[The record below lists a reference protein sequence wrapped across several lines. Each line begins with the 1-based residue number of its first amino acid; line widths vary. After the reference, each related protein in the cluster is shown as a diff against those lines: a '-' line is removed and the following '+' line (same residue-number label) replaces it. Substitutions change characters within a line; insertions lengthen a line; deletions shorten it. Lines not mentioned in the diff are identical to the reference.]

1 MEETKKELNE
11 ETVEE
16 VKETCKCEECTCE
29 EEATETCECE
39 ECTCKE
45 DKKKKKGF
53 KKKEKEIEELKQKNL
68 ELEER
73 ILRSQAELIN
83 YRKRKEEETMRLL
96 KYANEDIAKEL
107 LPIVDNFERAIAMD
121 DTKLNDELSKFLEG
135 FKMIYGHLV
144 SALNSYEIKAIDGL
158 NKPFDPSYHQAVMTA
173 KVDGVEPGMVVEVL
187 QKGYLLK
194 DKVIRPAMVKVS
206 E

>member
-1 MEETKKELNE
+1 MEENQKELNKE
-11 ETVEE
+11 VVEQE
-16 VKETCKCEECTCE
+16 STN
-29 EEATETCECE
+29 TCECE
-39 ECTCKE
+39 ECACKE
-45 DKKKKKGF
+45 EKKKSGF
-53 KKKEKEIEELKQKNL
+53 KKKNKELEELKQKNA
-68 ELEER
+68 ELEEKV
-73 ILRSQAELIN
+73 LRSQAELIN
-83 YRKRKEEETMRLL
+83 YRKRKEEETVRLL

-144 SALNSYEIKAIDGL
+144 SALNSYEIKAIDGF
-158 NKPFDPSYHQAVMTA
+158 NKPFDPVYHQAVMTA
-173 KVDGVEPGMVVEVL
+173 KVDGVKPGMVVEVL